1 MTYNYLADAADNEV
15 EGMDT
20 PFNSSVIQSEAAD
33 FNSYQQNSTK
43 RRDSESR
50 IMSHDFSAYNAE
62 YDLEVH
68 DTPVMAHNNQ
78 GNPTRRDSNEGRQI
92 TPDMKNWE
100 SIHSNCEQNND
111 RRDRSSDS
119 EKEHNRYQKIQGE
132 NEEDNAEDN
141 QSGDENKTRDEN

>member
-1 MTYNYLADAADNEV
+1 MPYYYPADAADNEL

-20 PFNSSVIQSEAAD
+20 PFNSSAIQSEATN
-33 FNSYQQNSTK
+33 FNTNQQNSTK

-50 IMSHDFSAYNAE
+50 IMSHDFSAYDAE

-78 GNPTRRDSNEGRQI
+78 GNPTRRGSNEGRQI

-100 SIHSNCEQNND
+100 YTFKL
-111 RRDRSSDS
+111 RT
-119 EKEHNRYQKIQGE
+119 K
-132 NEEDNAEDN
+132 
-141 QSGDENKTRDEN
+141 